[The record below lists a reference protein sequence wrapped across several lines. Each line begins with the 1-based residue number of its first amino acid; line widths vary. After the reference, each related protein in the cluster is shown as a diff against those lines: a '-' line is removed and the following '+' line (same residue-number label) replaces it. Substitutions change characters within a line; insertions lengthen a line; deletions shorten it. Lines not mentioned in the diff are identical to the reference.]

1 MLGDQLLADWPEADL
16 RQGVAML
23 GQKLRIFVG
32 SMADN
37 IALVRSDASAA
48 EIRSAAERVIVA
60 SFADALPEGLEI

>member
-1 MLGDQLLADWPEADL
+1 
-16 RQGVAML
+16 ML